1 MIDPRAELP
10 MGVIVGSAVI
20 ERINQTNDGM
30 WQWHLRDVVRA
41 MRLRKPKGH
50 RQPVWFRPF

>member
-1 MIDPRAELP
+1 
-10 MGVIVGSAVI
+10 VI

-41 MRLRKPKGH
+41 KRLRKPKGH
-50 RQPVWFRPF
+50 RQQVWFRPF